1 MLNKNYKML
10 EITSANQDVFMDL
23 NDEDAQT
30 ISGGATEVFTV
41 RNRTSNANINYFLDG
56 KASGNQGVGSGLV
69 WTAYSGGI
77 IHFDADTRGDVY
89 VSKKYDLS
97 NGRIYE
103 FRDDPTPGNPYD
115 IELYTVA

>member
-1 MLNKNYKML
+1 MLNKDCQML
-10 EITSANQDVFMDL
+10 EILAANQDQLMDL

-41 RNRTSNANINYFLDG
+41 RNRTSNAIIDYFVDG
-56 KASGNQGVGSGLV
+56 KASGKQGTGTGLI

-77 IHFDADTRGDVY
+77 IHFDADLRSDVY

-103 FRDDPTPGNPYD
+103 FQDDPTPGNPYD